1 MKKECTI
8 KNEICDLKH
17 KAIDDKIEKFSY
29 MIQQDL
35 KEIKNSVNEIKE
47 HMVGVTNRVTIIED
61 ETAIVRW
68 LSKNPKTFIFLLSIL
83 ISILMSEGYAV
94 LAKLLA
100 GII

>member
-1 MKKECTI
+1 MKKDSI
-8 KNEICDLKH
+8 QNEICDLKH
-17 KAIDDKIEKFSY
+17 KTIDDKIEKFSY

-47 HMVGVTNRVTIIED
+47 HMLGVTNRVSVIED

-68 LSKNPKTFIFLLSIL
+68 LSKNPKTFIFLLAIL

-94 LAKLLA
+94 VVKLLA